1 MLRCAIGYDVFKG
14 GHLHI
19 KRYTAG
25 TSNEI
30 SLDVLDAKRERLDSQ
45 KSRKGGKG
53 FLLDFRPK
61 PGKSKTEMGKQTG
74 GEAAPAN
81 PKAQTRGMH
90 AGAALESGGRKWR
103 KGSAPRSASSVASNP
118 LMPIEE
124 VASRKRARHKSAMR
138 KYIIGFGVAA
148 IAVAVI
154 AFVGIRSYQA
164 QQEFRGMFERVVQ
177 KAASSDSYM
186 VEIDAAMNDPLGT
199 TTDEDRA
206 MLRKKAVAV
215 TSVADNT
222 ISEADALVGLAR
234 ADQDGIALDELTEG
248 ARGRKNMVG
257 LAMEAF
263 SVADQASV
271 TRTAAT
277 AAWDMVV
284 SADSTARD
292 AVSQANKATTT
303 SQLAETTAALQQASD
318 EFGAALVQLQGLES
332 TVDGLDLSKQQEY
345 LQKRIDTL
353 GYAIAT
359 NEALAA
365 GDRQTAAE
373 QNELYEEGDRVSADL
388 ARSLPPSIEAVVDDV
403 YRSEILAI
411 QARYDKERERVSTAD
426 SRVRHYL
433 GI

>member
-1 MLRCAIGYDVFKG
+1 M
-14 GHLHI
+14 HI
-19 KRYTAG
+19 KRHTVG

-30 SLDVLDAKRERLDSQ
+30 SLDVLDAKRERLDSR

-61 PGKSKTEMGKQTG
+61 PGESKLEKGTQVS
-74 GEAAPAN
+74 GEGASSST
-81 PKAQTRGMH
+81 KTQTRGAH
-90 AGAALESGGRKWR
+90 AGAVALESNGRK
-103 KGSAPRSASSVASNP
+103 KAKKSSVSRSASTGASNP
-118 LMPIEE
+118 LMPIDE
-124 VASRKRARHKSAMR
+124 VMSRKRARRKNTMR
-138 KYIIGFGVAA
+138 KYVIGIGVAA

-154 AFVGIRSYQA
+154 AFIGVRSYQA
-164 QQEFRGMFERVVQ
+164 QQEFRGMFEHVVQ
-177 KAASSDSYM
+177 TAASSDSYM
-186 VEIDAAMNDPLGT
+186 VEIDAAMNDPLGA
-199 TTDEDRA
+199 TTDESRS

-215 TSVADNT
+215 TSVADST
-222 ISEADALVGLAR
+222 INEANKLSGSAR

-248 ARGRKNMVG
+248 AHGRKNMVG

-263 SVADQASV
+263 SVADQASA

-284 SADSTARD
+284 SADSSARD
-292 AVSQANKATTT
+292 AVSRANKVTTA
-303 SQLAETTAALQQASD
+303 SELAETTAALRQASD
-318 EFGAALVQLQGLES
+318 EFGAALAQLQGLES
-332 TVDGLDLSKQQEY
+332 TVDGLDLSKQREY
-345 LQKRIDTL
+345 LQKRIDAL

-373 QNELYEEGDRVSADL
+373 QNELYEESDLASADL
-388 ARSLPPSIEAVVDDV
+388 AKSLPPSIEVVVDDV
-403 YRSEILAI
+403 YRTQVLAI

>member
-1 MLRCAIGYDVFKG
+1 MLHCEIGYDVSKG

-19 KRYTAG
+19 KRHTAG

-61 PGKSKTEMGKQTG
+61 PGKPKTEVGKQTG
-74 GEAAPAN
+74 GEAAPAS

-90 AGAALESGGRKWR
+90 ASAALESSGRKWR
-103 KGSAPRSASSVASNP
+103 KGSASRSASTVASNP

-124 VASRKRARHKSAMR
+124 VASRKRARRKSAVR
-138 KYIIGFGVAA
+138 KYVIGFGVAA

-154 AFVGIRSYQA
+154 AFMGIRSYQA
-164 QQEFRGMFERVVQ
+164 QQEFRGMFEHAVQ

-186 VEIDAAMNDPLGT
+186 VEIDAAMNDPLGA

-206 MLRKKAVAV
+206 MLRKKAVTV

-277 AAWDMVV
+277 AAWDMAV

-332 TVDGLDLSKQQEY
+332 TVDGLDLSKQREY

-365 GDRQTAAE
+365 GDRQMAAE